1 MQIKWFFE
9 DIEPG
14 AIRGP
19 VATSED
25 GNYQIVFD
33 FYAIHTFYLYKNSDC
48 IYACNV
54 DDDPFDFSSFLAK
67 CHRKIERWEEYY
79 HLDKLSNH
87 DCIVKVKDNFR
98 TCGNCSHLIFKDY
111 EHHEGTCSVT
121 RLHRNFESPCV
132 HEEEMS

>member
-1 MQIKWFFE
+1 MQIRWFFE

-33 FYAIHTFYLYKNSDC
+33 FYAIRTFYLYKNSDC
-48 IYACNV
+48 IYACKV
-54 DDDPFDFSSFLAK
+54 DDDPFDFSYFLAK

-79 HLDKLSNH
+79 HISDMP
-87 DCIVKVKDNFR
+87 DPECIVKPKDYCK
-98 TCGNCSHLIFKDY
+98 CGNCHHLIFKDY
-111 EHHEGTCSVT
+111 EHHEGLCNLT
-121 RLHRNFESPCV
+121 RLHRRFEDLCV
-132 HEEEMS
+132 HDEDIM